1 MGVHRCSL
9 QKHLFHVFDIPTISS
24 LFNVFFSAMMYV
36 YRDDY
41 NLYGCALIN
50 GRHNYMLRSV
60 CDYLIVVYIFISI
73 IINATLVDSSYV
85 CITNHVIFSC

>member
-1 MGVHRCSL
+1 MYL
-9 QKHLFHVFDIPTISS
+9 IYDSS
-24 LFNVFFSAMMYV
+24 SFNVFFSTMMYL

-73 IINATLVDSSYV
+73 IINATFVDSSYV